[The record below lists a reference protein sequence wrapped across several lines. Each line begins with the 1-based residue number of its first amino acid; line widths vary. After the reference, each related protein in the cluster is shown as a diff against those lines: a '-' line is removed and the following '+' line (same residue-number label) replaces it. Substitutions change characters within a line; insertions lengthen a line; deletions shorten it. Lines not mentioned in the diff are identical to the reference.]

1 MANSLTRWVRDL
13 FGGKPQP
20 SEADSTITR
29 PSSAARVAP
38 DSDSTQP
45 LPDLGDVPTPD
56 TQPRPLWQ
64 PTGRRVLGIAQ
75 DVGRVRNH
83 NEDTLMVFS
92 GELGGLDP
100 MPQFGLYVIADGMG
114 GHSLGERASGVA
126 ARTITHEVLAAIA
139 PSLLARPDQDDIE
152 RPLLTDVMETA
163 VLRANQT
170 VHAHVP
176 DGGTTVTAAL
186 VIGDSI
192 VIGHVGDSRAYFLNP
207 GGCEQLTRDHSLVQ
221 RLKELGQ
228 ITDEEAA
235 VHPQRSVLYRAVGQG
250 EGLEVDVISRR
261 IEPGSRLMLCSDGM
275 WGLVPDHAILQI
287 ARNASGPQAAATAMV
302 EAANQAGGPDNISVI
317 VVQFPG

>member
-1 MANSLTRWVRDL
+1 VANSLTRWVRDL
-13 FGGKPQP
+13 LGGKEPQ
-20 SEADSTITR
+20 SETVSTHTQ
-29 PSSAARVAP
+29 PSSAVRTTP
-38 DSDSTQP
+38 DNDSTQP
-45 LPDLGDVPTPD
+45 LPDLGDVPNPD
-56 TQPRPLWQ
+56 TQPGSIWP
-64 PTGRRVLGIAQ
+64 PTPRRLLGIAQ
-75 DVGRVRNH
+75 DTGRVRNH

-126 ARTITHEVLAAIA
+126 ARTFTHEVLAAFL

-152 RPLLTDVMETA
+152 RPLLTDVVENS

-170 VHAHVP
+170 VHMHVP
-176 DGGTTVTAAL
+176 DGGTTLTAAL
-186 VIGDSI
+186 VIGESL
-192 VIGHVGDSRAYFLNP
+192 VLGHVGDSRAYLIHP
-207 GGCEQLTRDHSLVQ
+207 SGCEQLTRDHSLVQ

-250 EGLEVDVISRR
+250 DGLEVDVISRR
-261 IEPGSRLMLCSDGM
+261 IDPGSRLMICSDGM
-275 WGLVPDHAILQI
+275 WGLVPDHVILQI
-287 ARNASGPQAAATAMV
+287 ARNATGPQAAATALV

-317 VVQFPG
+317 IVQFPG